1 MNENNNYDLLE
12 PLNLEMGDIPQ
23 VQRRRKVEVPD
34 KKEIK
39 LREKQAKRFLCFM
52 LSFVIVF
59 VGVVCIFANNNNK
72 KYEAQQQLLEAQK
85 AESIEGIDVNAT
97 AAASA
102 PATQP
107 QTEAQKG
114 SVVKITTT
122 APATTAPT
130 TAATTLPVTA
140 AAPTAPQQQS
150 NAVGTMDNPVIVT
163 DTSFSTAVVNRNYRI
178 PSSYDPDLVYVCGS
192 GERLQ
197 REVAAQYEAMYNAG
211 KNDGVTLTPCSGYRS
226 YSTQETL
233 YNRKV
238 DLFLGQGY
246 AYDEARVQAATIVM
260 IPGSS
265 EHNLGY
271 AMDIVCVE
279 EWFEDT
285 AEFRWL
291 MEHAADYGFILR
303 YPKEKQEITKV
314 IYEPW
319 HWRYVGVET
328 AKAIK
333 ASGLVM
339 EEYYNKPAQ

>member
-1 MNENNNYDLLE
+1 MTDKNNVDLLE
-12 PLNLEMGDIPQ
+12 PLNLEIDDIPQ
-23 VQRRRKVEVPD
+23 VQRKRKVDVPS
-34 KKEIK
+34 KKEMRLKEI
-39 LREKQAKRFLCFM
+39 QAKRFLCFM
-52 LSFVIVF
+52 LCFVVAF
-59 VGVVCIFANNNNK
+59 VGVVCVFANKNNK
-72 KYEAQQQLLEAQK
+72 EYLAQKDLEAAQN
-85 AESIEGIDVNAT
+85 EQSLNEIDVTAT
-97 AAASA
+97 AAPVTQA
-102 PATQP
+102 PKQEQA
-107 QTEAQKG
+107 G
-114 SVVKITTT
+114 SIVKITTT
-122 APATTAPT
+122 EPISTTEVSAEASTLPQITAPATQA
-130 TAATTLPVTA
+130 
-140 AAPTAPQQQS
+140 QS
-150 NAVGTMDNPVIVT
+150 NGAAGTMDNPVIVT
-163 DTSFSTAVVNRNYRI
+163 DCSFATAVVNRNYRI

-211 KNDGVTLTPCSGYRS
+211 RADGVTLTPCSGYRS

-238 DLFLGQGY
+238 DLFTSQGY
-246 AYDEARVQAATIVM
+246 SYDEAKVQAATIVM

-303 YPKEKQEITKV
+303 YPEDKQEITKV

-339 EEYYNKPAQ
+339 EEYYGKSAQ